1 MNGKTR
7 RRPVLGFF
15 AGLIFGLGVG
25 LMLAV
30 LGVIPMSLM
39 WLGVIV
45 GLCAVLGIV
54 AAYLAPA
61 RAPKT

>member
-15 AGLIFGLGVG
+15 AGLIFALGLA

-30 LGVIPMSLM
+30 LGIIPMSVV
-39 WLGVIV
+39 WIGAVAGLG
-45 GLCAVLGIV
+45 AVLGII

>member
-1 MNGKTR
+1 MNEKTR

-15 AGLIFGLGVG
+15 AGLVFGLGLA

-30 LGVIPMSLM
+30 LGVIPMSLV
-39 WLGVIV
+39 WLGVVV

-61 RAPKT
+61 RAPKM

>member
-1 MNGKTR
+1 MNTKTR

-15 AGLIFGLGVG
+15 AGLILGLGVA

-30 LGVIPMSLM
+30 LGVIPMSIL
-39 WLGVIV
+39 WIGIVV
-45 GLCAVLGIV
+45 GLGAVLGIV

-61 RAPKT
+61 RAAKT

>member
-1 MNGKTR
+1 MNEKTR

-15 AGLIFGLGVG
+15 AGLVFGLGLA

-30 LGVIPMSLM
+30 LGVIPMSVV
-39 WLGVIV
+39 WLGVVV
-45 GLCAVLGIV
+45 GFCAVLGLV